1 ILSDLTIFE
10 DEEAQ
15 IKSKKM
21 KVRISAR
28 QATAQQQQEEQKPV
42 AASVAATPSQTSQII
57 ILLTEIRSML
67 RQIITMKER
76 KRQKKLE
83 KLSKR
88 KGREEEKE
96 KVGRDEEEKEGQVD
110 MSKEEGGQEVDVMS
124 TEKEKGGEEHEELSI
139 MEEEGREAPKKD
151 VGQDMDT
158 IMQTLDAL
166 VENIVPPTATSKMPP
181 AGEKKRK
188 VVKAISPSSLT
199 RRVKE
204 GRRTR
209 SQSALF
215 KDLDYK
221 FDGRKKKMVQD
232 VPIIVPS

>member
-1 ILSDLTIFE
+1 
-10 DEEAQ
+10 
-15 IKSKKM
+15 M
-21 KVRISAR
+21 
-28 QATAQQQQEEQKPV
+28 
-42 AASVAATPSQTSQII
+42 
-57 ILLTEIRSML
+57 
-67 RQIITMKER
+67 
-76 KRQKKLE
+76 
-83 KLSKR
+83 
-88 KGREEEKE
+88 
-96 KVGRDEEEKEGQVD
+96 VD
-110 MSKEEGGQEVDVMS
+110 RTKEEGGQEVDVMS

-139 MEEEGREAPKKD
+139 MEEEGREAPKKN

-166 VENIVPPTATSKMPP
+166 VENIVPPTTTSKMPP

-215 KDLDYK
+215 KADMDLMRGK
-221 FDGRKKKMVQD
+221 LASAIIQEVNGEKENRSIGEAAVE
-232 VPIIVPS
+232 IIVSLSDEA

>member
-1 ILSDLTIFE
+1 
-10 DEEAQ
+10 
-15 IKSKKM
+15 M
-21 KVRISAR
+21 KVRISAT
-28 QATAQQQQEEQKPV
+28 QATAQQQEEEQKP
-42 AASVAATPSQTSQII
+42 ASASIAATPSQTSQII

-76 KRQKKLE
+76 KEERKIQKKLE

-96 KVGRDEEEKEGQVD
+96 KVGRDEEEKEGQVMVD
-110 MSKEEGGQEVDVMS
+110 RTKEEGGQEVDVMS

-215 KDLDYK
+215 KVDK
-221 FDGRKKKMVQD
+221 
-232 VPIIVPS
+232 